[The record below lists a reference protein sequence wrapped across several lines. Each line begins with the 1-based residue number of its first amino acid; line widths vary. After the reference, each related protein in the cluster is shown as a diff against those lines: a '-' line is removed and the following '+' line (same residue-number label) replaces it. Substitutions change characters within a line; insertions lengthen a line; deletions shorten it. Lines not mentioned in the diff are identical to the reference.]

1 MILAAMP
8 AMPAPEAPAATTA
21 PATRSV
27 DVTDAAVSPNAL
39 VVPPGARV
47 AWTNVGRN
55 RHTVTADDGRF
66 DSGALIPGAGFT
78 ISAPADPGVY
88 AYHCRFHAF
97 IRGTLTVSLVSLDVP
112 APVRV
117 GERATLRG
125 TVPGAAAGTPVSLE
139 RRVPGAWEPVAATAT
154 AADGT
159 FAAGS
164 PPLSARTAFR
174 AVAGGLLSPS
184 VRAEVRPHVDVS
196 RAGAR
201 LRVTVEPAGAGGRV
215 VLSTLSLDTY
225 RWRALA
231 RRPLLGGTATFLLR
245 APGVY
250 RVTASPDRGLSE
262 ASSPPLQFRLVRFH
276 R

>member
-1 MILAAMP
+1 MILAAVHPMP
-8 AMPAPEAPAATTA
+8 AAPEAPA
-21 PATRSV
+21 

-66 DSGALIPGAGFT
+66 DSGALIPGQGFT

-97 IRGTLTVSLVSLDVP
+97 IRGTLTVSLISLDVP

-117 GERATLRG
+117 GGSVTFRG
-125 TVPGAAAGTPVSLE
+125 SVPGAAAGTPVSLE
-139 RRVPGAWEPVAATAT
+139 RRVPGAWEAVVLATT

-174 AVAGGLLSPS
+174 AVAGGALSPS
-184 VRAEVRPHVDVS
+184 VRAEVRPHLDVS
-196 RAGAR
+196 RAGPR
-201 LRVTVEPAGAGGRV
+201 LRVMVEPASPGGRV
-215 VLSTLSLDTY
+215 VLSALNLDTY

-231 RRPLLGGTATFLLR
+231 RRPLRGGAAAFFLR

-250 RVTASPDRGLSE
+250 RVTASSARGLSG
-262 ASSPPLQFRLVRFH
+262 ASSRPVQFRPVRFH